1 MKLHTLF
8 IAAAL
13 TASAALAETKTA
25 SSQVSLSVLPD
36 CTISATDI
44 DLGVYNFR
52 TGASGSG
59 TVRVKCN
66 VPNAALVFG
75 TNPAS
80 SDYSFGSNT
89 SMTVNRTLTG
99 PGAATIPYQAKFSFA
114 PNVAGQ
120 QPVNF
125 EGVSVTGV
133 GSIGY
138 TNVHNNLNNID
149 LPVVATVAPGLWKP
163 AGQYTDL
170 IVYTLNYTMP
180 TF

>member
-13 TASAALAETKTA
+13 AASAALADTKTA

-66 VPNAALVFG
+66 VSDAQLVFG
-75 TNPAS
+75 TTPP
-80 SDYSFGSNT
+80 SDSAAFGSGT

-99 PGAATIPYQAKFSFA
+99 PSAATIPYQAKFSFA
-114 PNVAGQ
+114 PNVPGQ
-120 QPVNF
+120 QLINF
-125 EGVSVTGV
+125 EGVSVKGV
-133 GSIGY
+133 GSLGY
-138 TNVHNNLNNID
+138 LGLHNDLNNID

-170 IVYTLNYTMP
+170 IVYTLNYNMP